1 MEPFRGTI
9 VYSNEDNNWDH
20 YKRTKVKDSV
30 ADVIIDS
37 VNIYIKDN
45 LDTSEDKNQLYIQDL
60 KEESYG

>member
-20 YKRTKVKDSV
+20 YKRTEVKDSV

-45 LDTSEDKNQLYIQDL
+45 LDTSEDKN
-60 KEESYG
+60 